1 MNILTT
7 SNSAQNLNITVRE
20 NLTAND
26 VIYLYNE
33 STKEVS
39 YVDIISYSASSYY
52 TIINAIFNLEEN
64 TSYIFKIQNGGSLD
78 TLQAEDFTNILTEN
92 NEAIELENA
101 FNVSNI
107 KYYGRIFCT
116 NQTNYSINNNT
127 YIDKSSNND
136 FIFL

>member
-20 NLTAND
+20 NLTGND

-52 TIINAIFNLEEN
+52 TIVNAIFNLEEN

-92 NEAIELENA
+92 NEVIELENA
-101 FNVSNI
+101 LNVSNI

>member
-26 VIYLYNE
+26 VVYLYNE

-39 YVDIISYSASSYY
+39 YVDIISYSTSSYY
-52 TIINAIFNLEEN
+52 TIVNAIFNLDEN
-64 TSYIFKIQNGGSLD
+64 ISYIFKIQNGGSLD

-92 NEAIELENA
+92 NEVIELENA

-116 NQTNYSINNNT
+116 NQTDYSINNNT
-127 YIDKSSNND
+127 YVDKSSNND

>member
-52 TIINAIFNLEEN
+52 TIVNAIFNLEEN

-92 NEAIELENA
+92 NEVIELENA

-127 YIDKSSNND
+127 YVDKSSNND

>member
-20 NLTAND
+20 NLTGND

-52 TIINAIFNLEEN
+52 TIVNAIFNLEEN

>member
-1 MNILTT
+1 M
-7 SNSAQNLNITVRE
+7 
-20 NLTAND
+20 
-26 VIYLYNE
+26 
-33 STKEVS
+33 
-39 YVDIISYSASSYY
+39 
-52 TIINAIFNLEEN
+52 
-64 TSYIFKIQNGGSLD
+64 
-78 TLQAEDFTNILTEN
+78 LTEN
-92 NEAIELENA
+92 KQVIELENA

>member
-20 NLTAND
+20 NLTGND

-52 TIINAIFNLEEN
+52 TIVNAIFNLEEN

-92 NEAIELENA
+92 NEVIELENA